1 MTALLA
7 FLLSVATVAAVE
19 AVLHARRFSRDRRA
33 QELKRRISAISHDAP
48 EADREALLRRA
59 RFARNATLEALLRPI
74 GAAQRLEKLIEQ
86 ADAPVTVAQFLGWSA
101 GLAGTGLFLALAL
114 SRVALVVVAA
124 GAALAPTLWLLAARA
139 RRSRRLSEQL
149 PDALE
154 MMSRSLRAGHALSAA
169 FELVARE
176 MPEPASV
183 EFARAYEEQRLGLSF
198 DEAVRRIAGRSPSNG
213 DVKIF
218 AISAVIQR
226 ETGGN
231 LAEILDKIAATIRE
245 RYRFHGKVRALT
257 AEGRASALLVGALPF
272 IMFLILSILNP
283 QYMSRLVVD
292 PLGNAILAGGAACW
306 IVGQVAMFRMT
317 KMEI

>member
-1 MTALLA
+1 MTTLLTL
-7 FLLSVATVAAVE
+7 LLSLAAVAAVE
-19 AVLHARRFSRDRRA
+19 AVLHARRFTADRRA
-33 QELKRRISAISHDAP
+33 QDLKRRISAIAHDAP
-48 EADREALLRRA
+48 EGDREALLRRA
-59 RFARNATLEALLRPI
+59 RFARNATLESLLQPI

-86 ADAPVTVAQFLGWSA
+86 ADAPATVAQILGWSA

-114 SRVALVVVAA
+114 GRAALVVVAA

-149 PDALE
+149 PEALE

-183 EFARAYEEQRLGLSF
+183 EFARAFEEQRLGLSF
-198 DEAVRRIAGRSPSNG
+198 DEGVRRMAARTPSNA

-245 RYRFHGKVRALT
+245 RYRFHGKLRALT
-257 AEGRASALLVGALPF
+257 AEGKASALVVGALP
-272 IMFLILSILNP
+272 ILMLLALSVLNP
-283 QYMSRLVVD
+283 SYTTKLFVD
-292 PLGNAILAGGAACW
+292 PLGNAILAAGTVCW
-306 IVGQVAMFRMT
+306 MVGQFAMYRLT
-317 KMEI
+317 KVEI